1 MSSIFIKHILGC
13 SIQKRIIDIPKMH
26 GLTPMGLD
34 LRLEVMEC
42 ISLIVRDFFFV
53 VYLFVFS
60 LFETGSCCVAS

>member
-42 ISLIVRDFFFV
+42 ISLSEISSLLCICLFFL
-53 VYLFVFS
+53 YLRQGLAV
-60 LFETGSCCVAS
+60 